1 MSFRRTGPLHEPL
14 SDEDVH
20 KVTECFRELKMEHDV
35 LTQRYLYMMEEA
47 TQLQQLHATV
57 RCEYDAL
64 KRLDDG
70 SQCWE
75 QVRQNCEDAGL
86 GSTFNQIVTGEVSA
100 ESLDTEHFER
110 IVLRCLVQIT
120 DLSKRV
126 LQNVQGVAKQ
136 CGDSSIFISRSEDEL
151 AALKPERRLRKSLT
165 MQSPSTHKSPK
176 RSFDPL
182 LEGTAPAAEGEQS
195 GHSLFFLKHFVGA
208 GAQWN
213 VSMVH
218 TAHTKCRQQIAG
230 LGRQF
235 LGIAVELVQADMR
248 AKTAVRALA
257 EQSEAVVKQRQKE
270 VQEPLK
276 FDTQQL
282 LKTVFSWKY
291 DALSK
296 AKSRRWLEIEEIVA
310 GYKTSLQLQPVKA
323 ESPEHSSSESEEL
336 EQSLLR
342 TERLLMKQK
351 SLPCIRQS
359 ATPKSQPT
367 SPHQPGFYAELRNLR
382 TKVAQMRRLGKL

>member
-1 MSFRRTGPLHEPL
+1 MHEPL

-20 KVTECFRELKMEHDV
+20 KVTECFRELTIEHGA
-35 LTQRYLYMMEEA
+35 LTQRYLYLMEEA

-75 QVRQNCEDAGL
+75 QVRQDCESAGL

-100 ESLDTEHFER
+100 DSLETEHFER
-110 IVLRCLVQIT
+110 IVLRCLVQMT

-126 LQNVQGVAKQ
+126 LLNVQGVAKLG
-136 CGDSSIFISRSEDEL
+136 GDSSIFISRSEDDL
-151 AALKPERRLRKSLT
+151 AALNSKPDRRLRKSLT

-182 LEGTAPAAEGEQS
+182 LEDTAPVAEREQS
-195 GHSLFFLKHFVGA
+195 GHSLFFLRHFVGA

-213 VSMVH
+213 VSMVQR
-218 TAHTKCRQQIAG
+218 AHTRCRQQIAG

-235 LGIAVELVQADMR
+235 LDISAELVQADMR
-248 AKTAVRALA
+248 AKTAVHTLA
-257 EQSEAVVKQRQKE
+257 EQSEVVVKQRQKE
-270 VQEPLK
+270 VQAPLK

-323 ESPEHSSSESEEL
+323 ESPEYSNSESEEL
-336 EQSLLR
+336 EQSLLN
-342 TERLLMKQK
+342 TERLLMKQR

-367 SPHQPGFYAELRNLR
+367 SPHQPGFYAELRSLR
-382 TKVAQMRRLGKL
+382 TKVAHVRRLGKL